1 MFRMNLVRR
10 GLTAGL
16 LGMGLSAVAL
26 GQTLPPIPK
35 PDNDI
40 NRTELRNYDQFMD
53 QHPEMAREVNRNPR
67 LLDNPNYVR
76 NHPELK
82 QFLQTHPGVRQEV
95 RENPRQFAQ
104 QERRYNRIEDRRQDR
119 AKGEQAQDRRQDRV
133 RDEKIQDRRQDRV
146 KDERAQDRRQHEKKR
161 DQREDRNPRGPGF

>member
-26 GQTLPPIPK
+26 GQTMPPTPK

-40 NRTELRNYDQFMD
+40 TRTELRNYDQFMD
-53 QHPEMAREVNRNPR
+53 QHPEMARELNRNPR
-67 LLDNPNYVR
+67 LIDNPNYVR
-76 NHPELK
+76 NHPELR

-104 QERRYNRIEDRRQDR
+104 QERRYNRIEDRH
-119 AKGEQAQDRRQDRV
+119 QDRV
-133 RDEKIQDRRQDRV
+133 R
-146 KDERAQDRRQHEKKR
+146 DERAQDRRQLEKKR
-161 DQREDRNPRGPGF
+161 DQREDRHPRGPGF